1 VATSVSPVAS
11 SVSEVAGGASALG
24 SVLAS
29 AILLDVV
36 SGCVGM
42 FFALGRVCD
51 DRKGL

>member
-29 AILLDVV
+29 AILLDMM
-36 SGCVGM
+36 SGGVGL
-42 FFALGRVCD
+42 FCALRRMCD
-51 DRKGL
+51 DRKRL